1 MYVRSPGLENLTLWH
16 RFVQNVHVVATVALW
31 MQHGDTAHADPPN
44 LRVGVKDQRGHS
56 AAEPP
61 RAGTRDAGCPV
72 ARDGDHPRAQAS
84 AAHYLVLPRPAPSA
98 HVLLAVVT
106 VQLATGQ
113 LAPVELSAAWAIP
126 DLPPA
131 QAAAVGVNHVPA
143 RIDPQIAV
151 PRDRRGPWQP
161 RFSRSAPF
169 RLDLGYNPHP
179 TRFSAFWHPLSIRGA
194 FCA

>member
-1 MYVRSPGLENLTLWH
+1 M
-16 RFVQNVHVVATVALW
+16 VHVVALVPFG
-31 MQHGDTAHADPPN
+31 MEHGDTAHAHAPN

-56 AAEPP
+56 AAESPSA
-61 RAGTRDAGCPV
+61 RTRDAGCPV
-72 ARDGDHPRAQAS
+72 ARDGDNPRAQAR
-84 AAHYLVLPRPAPSA
+84 AAHYFVLSRPAPPA
-98 HVLLAVVT
+98 YVLLAVVAI
-106 VQLATGQ
+106 QLAAGQ
-113 LAPVELSAAWAIP
+113 LAPMELAATWAVP

-131 QAAAVGVNHVPA
+131 QAATVGVRVTV
-143 RIDPQIAV
+143 RINPQVAV
-151 PRDRRGPWQP
+151 PLDRRGPWQP